1 VKDIIQEVKR
11 QMNILDR
18 QAKRAEQYR
27 QLQDELQALEMRFWV
42 VEYKALQTR
51 METTRREVELL
62 TDQETELLARS
73 AVEEAQLQE
82 TKLA

>member
-1 VKDIIQEVKR
+1 
-11 QMNILDR
+11 MNILDR